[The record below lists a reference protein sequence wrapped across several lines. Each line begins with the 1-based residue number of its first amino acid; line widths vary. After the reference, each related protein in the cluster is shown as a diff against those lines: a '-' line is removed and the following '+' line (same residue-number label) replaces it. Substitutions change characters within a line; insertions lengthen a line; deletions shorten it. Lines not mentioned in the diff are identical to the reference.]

1 MSTIKADFKNQRKIE
16 FSHTVFLLFF
26 FVLTTVNTLN
36 TNAQCVSE
44 SFMNSCS
51 AALDEFN
58 FIKSYELENK
68 KEDVKEYSY
77 VFSKGSV
84 YRIIICDENKE
95 GSRLIITLFDR
106 NKKKIASNYD
116 TQSKKYFSTIIYPC
130 SATGIY
136 FVKYEYESKKSK
148 CAVNILGFSKQ

>member
-1 MSTIKADFKNQRKIE
+1 MNTIKADSKNQRKIE
-16 FSHTVFLLFF
+16 FSHTIFVLFF
-26 FVLTTVNTLN
+26 FALTAVNTPN
-36 TNAQCVSE
+36 TNAQCISE
-44 SFMNSCS
+44 SFMNKCS
-51 AALDEFN
+51 AELDEFN

-68 KEDVKEYSY
+68 KEDAKEYSY
-77 VFSKGSV
+77 VFSKGST
-84 YRIIICDENKE
+84 YRIIICDENEE

-116 TQSKKYFSTIIYPC
+116 AKSKKYFSAIIYHC